1 MKFIIVVE
9 NKTIDKIQC
18 NEKLVHHTSAVISA
32 KGSSLSNW
40 KLMQLCTEC
49 VGVLQHC
56 IIREFNILHY
66 RKYAYFICIRWVILI
81 SSSVVPY
88 AFKSLGLLISPR
100 AK

>member
-40 KLMQLCTEC
+40 KLMQ
-49 VGVLQHC
+49 
-56 IIREFNILHY
+56 
-66 RKYAYFICIRWVILI
+66 
-81 SSSVVPY
+81 
-88 AFKSLGLLISPR
+88 
-100 AK
+100 